1 MEQSKHLITDSGL
14 VENRHI
20 KWTRTFVGICV
31 VISVILMILGVGALV
46 YH

>member
-14 VENRHI
+14 GGNRHI

-31 VISVILMILGVGALV
+31 VSSVILMILGVGALV